1 MKSHNKKILDFLP
14 KPRILPWEEEG
25 ISNAVIRHHHI
36 CYNPSSQAIVIPH
49 YDKDNNLVGIRERTL
64 IKENEI
70 YGFGNIDIKPKI
82 KYATGVSQIRYAKQF
97 VKILEDN
104 YVLIKNAGGDEV
116 EIYIEA
122 YYDGKQCNFQIF
134 DNKILAEFAKYE
146 VSLPI
151 SVYRLGVRKISKWEE
166 EIKNDWLLN
175 GDV

>member
-1 MKSHNKKILDFLP
+1 MNIYGDTFIASSIIDKIIGNIEVHNYWDP
-14 KPRILPWEEEG
+14 T
-25 ISNAVIRHHHI
+25 
-36 CYNPSSQAIVIPH
+36 
-49 YDKDNNLVGIRERTL
+49 DKRSD
-64 IKENEI
+64 KENEI

-151 SVYRLGVRKISKWEE
+151 SVYRLGVRKISAWEE
-166 EIKNDWLLN
+166 EIEKDWLLN
-175 GDV
+175 GDLE

>member
-1 MKSHNKKILDFLP
+1 MVFKFSMNIYGDTFIASSIIDKIIGNIEVHNYWDP
-14 KPRILPWEEEG
+14 T
-25 ISNAVIRHHHI
+25 
-36 CYNPSSQAIVIPH
+36 
-49 YDKDNNLVGIRERTL
+49 DKRSD
-64 IKENEI
+64 KENEI

-151 SVYRLGVRKISKWEE
+151 SVYRLGVRKISAWEE
-166 EIKNDWLLN
+166 EIEKDWLLN
-175 GDV
+175 GDLE